1 METKN
6 NVLITG
12 LLSLILGL
20 IIGYVTGTSSY
31 RSSETT
37 KGDYPQDKGTDDY
50 TSMHGEMNGMTLGL
64 SGKMGD
70 EMDKAFL
77 NEMIVHHEGA
87 VEMAQALL
95 KETKRPELLKLGND
109 ITTAQTQEIQMMK
122 EWRKAWF
129 NQ

>member
-1 METKN
+1 MKTKN
-6 NVLITG
+6 NVLIVG
-12 LLSLILGL
+12 LLSLVLGL
-20 IIGYVTGTSSY
+20 TVGYITGTNSY
-31 RSSETT
+31 RSFETA
-37 KGDYPQDKGTDDY
+37 KESDKGANDY
-50 TSMHGEMNGMTLGL
+50 TSMHGAMDGMTLGL
-64 SGKMGD
+64 SGKTGD

-87 VEMAQALL
+87 IEMAQALL

-122 EWRKAWF
+122 EWRNAWF